1 MKSNEQANE
10 KVNDNAVA
18 KVIAIDGPS
27 GSGKSTIAKIIAQ
40 KLNLTYLD
48 TGAMFRSLAYIL
60 DQLPIDFNQQ
70 HLSQSELQQV
80 QSCLQ
85 QMNFEYGV
93 SSDILIR
100 INGENLTEK
109 IREHQVS
116 AMASK
121 ISKFSVVRDYLA
133 QKQRLI
139 AKERPSILE
148 GRDIGTVIFPNA
160 AVKVFLTASATLRA
174 KRRYEQLIEKD
185 ANNKN
190 TYDQK
195 KIEQDI
201 IERDRQDQERTIAP
215 LKKASDAIEIDTS
228 SLSIDQV
235 CDQIIAEYHKQQ
247 HLFR

>member
-1 MKSNEQANE
+1 MKSNEQANV
-10 KVNDNAVA
+10 KANDNAVA

-27 GSGKSTIAKIIAQ
+27 GSGKSTIAKVIAQ

-48 TGAMFRSLAYIL
+48 TGAMFRSLAYVL
-60 DQLPIDFNQQ
+60 HQLPIDFNK
-70 HLSQSELQQV
+70 QSLAESEQQQV
-80 QSCLQ
+80 ENSLQ
-85 QMNFEYGV
+85 KMNFEYGV
-93 SSDILIR
+93 SSDVLIR
-100 INGENLTEK
+100 IDGKDLTEK
-109 IREHQVS
+109 IREHEVS

-121 ISKFSVVRDYLA
+121 VSKFSVVRDYLA
-133 QKQRLI
+133 HKQRLI

-160 AVKVFLTASATLRA
+160 AVKIFLTASASVRA

-190 TYDQK
+190 TYEQRT
-195 KIEQDI
+195 IEKDI
-201 IERDRQDQERTIAP
+201 IERDRQDQEREIAP

-228 SLSIDQV
+228 RLSIDQV
-235 CDQIIAEYHKQQ
+235 CAQIIAEYHKQQ